1 MKFYLFILSILIIL
15 LKTGN
20 VLSDNN
26 IFNVNNIEINKKSLK
41 NKENLVNKA
50 FKKGFKDLIK
60 KLLLEEDFKKLST
73 SNLKQIKEL
82 ISYYQIIDT
91 DKKDDDKILVNIF
104 FDKDKLHNFFY
115 QRNILYSDLENTEI
129 MFFPLLVKDKQFFIY
144 SENYFFENWN
154 KETNNELI
162 QFNLPVENIENIQK
176 IKQYENNIYRLNIS
190 DFFKEYNVDNL
201 VFASIEIE
209 NNFAKIYLNTI
220 IQGKKINKNLLVKQ
234 NDLNQINFYKKIIKI
249 TKNKTKDLIKS
260 QNLIDVRT
268 PSFLNVRIKLEKE
281 DHLVKFNRRLKNI
294 DLIDEIYVRQINK
307 DFVLIKIKYLGKIGK
322 IIKKLKEQNMSLIMT
337 KEGKLG
343 DYYNLMQQLIFKFPF
358 KTKYY
363 DEDYY
368 VSTNNFSAYKL
379 IESWP
384 NWPDK
389 WVNIFG
395 PSGCG
400 KTHLS
405 NILKKK
411 N

>member
-1 MKFYLFILSILIIL
+1 M
-15 LKTGN
+15 
-20 VLSDNN
+20 
-26 IFNVNNIEINKKSLK
+26 
-41 NKENLVNKA
+41 
-50 FKKGFKDLIK
+50 
-60 KLLLEEDFKKLST
+60 
-73 SNLKQIKEL
+73 
-82 ISYYQIIDT
+82 
-91 DKKDDDKILVNIF
+91 
-104 FDKDKLHNFFY
+104 
-115 QRNILYSDLENTEI
+115 
-129 MFFPLLVKDKQFFIY
+129 
-144 SENYFFENWN
+144 
-154 KETNNELI
+154 
-162 QFNLPVENIENIQK
+162 ENIENIQK

-337 KEGKLG
+337 KEG
-343 DYYNLMQQLIFKFPF
+343 
-358 KTKYY
+358 
-363 DEDYY
+363 
-368 VSTNNFSAYKL
+368 
-379 IESWP
+379 
-384 NWPDK
+384 NWE
-389 WVNIFG
+389 I
-395 PSGCG
+395 
-400 KTHLS
+400 T
-405 NILKKK
+405 II
-411 N
+411 

>member
-50 FKKGFKDLIK
+50 FTKGFKDLIK

-209 NNFAKIYLNTI
+209 DNFAKIYLNTI

-337 KEGKLG
+337 KEG
-343 DYYNLMQQLIFKFPF
+343 
-358 KTKYY
+358 
-363 DEDYY
+363 
-368 VSTNNFSAYKL
+368 
-379 IESWP
+379 
-384 NWPDK
+384 NWE
-389 WVNIFG
+389 I
-395 PSGCG
+395 
-400 KTHLS
+400 T
-405 NILKKK
+405 II
-411 N
+411 

>member
-337 KEGKLG
+337 KEG
-343 DYYNLMQQLIFKFPF
+343 
-358 KTKYY
+358 
-363 DEDYY
+363 
-368 VSTNNFSAYKL
+368 
-379 IESWP
+379 
-384 NWPDK
+384 NWE
-389 WVNIFG
+389 I
-395 PSGCG
+395 
-400 KTHLS
+400 T
-405 NILKKK
+405 II
-411 N
+411 

>member
-26 IFNVNNIEINKKSLK
+26 IFSVNNIEINKKSLK

-209 NNFAKIYLNTI
+209 DNFAKIYLNTI
-220 IQGKKINKNLLVKQ
+220 IQGKKINKNLLIKQ

-337 KEGKLG
+337 KEG
-343 DYYNLMQQLIFKFPF
+343 
-358 KTKYY
+358 
-363 DEDYY
+363 
-368 VSTNNFSAYKL
+368 
-379 IESWP
+379 
-384 NWPDK
+384 NWE
-389 WVNIFG
+389 I
-395 PSGCG
+395 
-400 KTHLS
+400 T
-405 NILKKK
+405 II
-411 N
+411 

>member
-26 IFNVNNIEINKKSLK
+26 IFSVNNIEINKKSLK

-209 NNFAKIYLNTI
+209 DNFAKIYLNTI
-220 IQGKKINKNLLVKQ
+220 IQGKKINKNLLIKQ

-294 DLIDEIYVRQINK
+294 ELIDEIYVRQINK

-337 KEGKLG
+337 KEG
-343 DYYNLMQQLIFKFPF
+343 
-358 KTKYY
+358 
-363 DEDYY
+363 
-368 VSTNNFSAYKL
+368 
-379 IESWP
+379 
-384 NWPDK
+384 NWE
-389 WVNIFG
+389 I
-395 PSGCG
+395 
-400 KTHLS
+400 T
-405 NILKKK
+405 II
-411 N
+411 

>member
-20 VLSDNN
+20 VLSDND

-41 NKENLVNKA
+41 NTENLVNKA

-154 KETNNELI
+154 KETDNELI

-209 NNFAKIYLNTI
+209 DNFAKIYLNTI

-337 KEGKLG
+337 KEG
-343 DYYNLMQQLIFKFPF
+343 
-358 KTKYY
+358 
-363 DEDYY
+363 
-368 VSTNNFSAYKL
+368 
-379 IESWP
+379 
-384 NWPDK
+384 NWE
-389 WVNIFG
+389 I
-395 PSGCG
+395 
-400 KTHLS
+400 T
-405 NILKKK
+405 II
-411 N
+411 

>member
-1 MKFYLFILSILIIL
+1 MKFYLFIISILIIL

-154 KETNNELI
+154 KETDNELI

-209 NNFAKIYLNTI
+209 DNFAKIYLNTI

-337 KEGKLG
+337 KEG
-343 DYYNLMQQLIFKFPF
+343 
-358 KTKYY
+358 
-363 DEDYY
+363 
-368 VSTNNFSAYKL
+368 
-379 IESWP
+379 
-384 NWPDK
+384 NWE
-389 WVNIFG
+389 I
-395 PSGCG
+395 
-400 KTHLS
+400 T
-405 NILKKK
+405 II
-411 N
+411 

>member
-209 NNFAKIYLNTI
+209 DNFAKIYLNTI

-337 KEGKLG
+337 KEG
-343 DYYNLMQQLIFKFPF
+343 
-358 KTKYY
+358 
-363 DEDYY
+363 
-368 VSTNNFSAYKL
+368 
-379 IESWP
+379 
-384 NWPDK
+384 NWE
-389 WVNIFG
+389 I
-395 PSGCG
+395 
-400 KTHLS
+400 T
-405 NILKKK
+405 II
-411 N
+411 

>member
-154 KETNNELI
+154 KETDNELI

-209 NNFAKIYLNTI
+209 DNFAKIYLNTI

-337 KEGKLG
+337 KEG
-343 DYYNLMQQLIFKFPF
+343 
-358 KTKYY
+358 
-363 DEDYY
+363 
-368 VSTNNFSAYKL
+368 
-379 IESWP
+379 
-384 NWPDK
+384 NWE
-389 WVNIFG
+389 I
-395 PSGCG
+395 
-400 KTHLS
+400 T
-405 NILKKK
+405 II
-411 N
+411 

>member
-220 IQGKKINKNLLVKQ
+220 IQGKK
-234 NDLNQINFYKKIIKI
+234 
-249 TKNKTKDLIKS
+249 
-260 QNLIDVRT
+260 
-268 PSFLNVRIKLEKE
+268 
-281 DHLVKFNRRLKNI
+281 
-294 DLIDEIYVRQINK
+294 
-307 DFVLIKIKYLGKIGK
+307 
-322 IIKKLKEQNMSLIMT
+322 
-337 KEGKLG
+337 
-343 DYYNLMQQLIFKFPF
+343 
-358 KTKYY
+358 
-363 DEDYY
+363 
-368 VSTNNFSAYKL
+368 
-379 IESWP
+379 
-384 NWPDK
+384 
-389 WVNIFG
+389 
-395 PSGCG
+395 
-400 KTHLS
+400 
-405 NILKKK
+405 
-411 N
+411 

>member
-176 IKQYENNIYRLNIS
+176 IKLYENNIYRLNIS
-190 DFFKEYNVDNL
+190 DFFKEYKVDNL

-209 NNFAKIYLNTI
+209 DNFAKIYLNTI

-337 KEGKLG
+337 KEG
-343 DYYNLMQQLIFKFPF
+343 
-358 KTKYY
+358 
-363 DEDYY
+363 
-368 VSTNNFSAYKL
+368 
-379 IESWP
+379 
-384 NWPDK
+384 NWE
-389 WVNIFG
+389 I
-395 PSGCG
+395 
-400 KTHLS
+400 T
-405 NILKKK
+405 II
-411 N
+411 

>member
-307 DFVLIKIKYLGKIGK
+307 DFVLIKIKYLGKIGN

-337 KEGKLG
+337 KEG
-343 DYYNLMQQLIFKFPF
+343 
-358 KTKYY
+358 
-363 DEDYY
+363 
-368 VSTNNFSAYKL
+368 
-379 IESWP
+379 
-384 NWPDK
+384 NWE
-389 WVNIFG
+389 I
-395 PSGCG
+395 
-400 KTHLS
+400 T
-405 NILKKK
+405 II
-411 N
+411 

>member
-268 PSFLNVRIKLEKE
+268 PSFLNVRKKLEKE

-337 KEGKLG
+337 KEG
-343 DYYNLMQQLIFKFPF
+343 
-358 KTKYY
+358 
-363 DEDYY
+363 
-368 VSTNNFSAYKL
+368 
-379 IESWP
+379 
-384 NWPDK
+384 NWE
-389 WVNIFG
+389 I
-395 PSGCG
+395 
-400 KTHLS
+400 T
-405 NILKKK
+405 II
-411 N
+411 

>member
-209 NNFAKIYLNTI
+209 DNFAKIYLNTI
-220 IQGKKINKNLLVKQ
+220 IQGKKINKNLLIKQ

-337 KEGKLG
+337 KEG
-343 DYYNLMQQLIFKFPF
+343 
-358 KTKYY
+358 
-363 DEDYY
+363 
-368 VSTNNFSAYKL
+368 
-379 IESWP
+379 
-384 NWPDK
+384 NWE
-389 WVNIFG
+389 I
-395 PSGCG
+395 
-400 KTHLS
+400 T
-405 NILKKK
+405 II
-411 N
+411 